1 MKTQCQWCDAPVTL
15 MARACPECGAV
26 NPARR
31 AALGVIAIAAV
42 LIPVLAI
49 AIYAATRWDQPLITA
64 ADGPAEQTLPSQP
77 VTAADSNFDWLA
89 AAMKSCDEKAASEP
103 NMLHALV
110 IPLTFDQKNIEQWRR
125 LALNRIGNAMVLPGD
140 DTLTGLRSKT
150 LSIAPEEYTFSI
162 RDGKTQTVRKWARST
177 GVKWF
182 SAPGAQDFTL
192 FTMQY
197 KPRDKGR
204 DDNWGNPIVHQKGNC
219 YWVNATFEE

>member
-1 MKTQCQWCDAPVTL
+1 MKTQCQWCDAPIPL
-15 MARACPECGAV
+15 MARACPECRAV

-31 AALGVIAIAAV
+31 TALGIIAVAAV

-49 AIYAATRWDQPLITA
+49 AIYAATRWDQPLIA
-64 ADGPAEQTLPSQP
+64 AGDGPAEQTLPSQP
-77 VTAADSNFDWLA
+77 VTASDSNFDWLA
-89 AAMKSCDEKAASEP
+89 AAMKGCDEKAASEP
-103 NMLHALV
+103 TMLHALI
-110 IPLTFDQKNIEQWRR
+110 IPITFDPKDIEQWRK

-140 DTLTGLRSKT
+140 ETLNGLRRKT
-150 LSIAPEEYTFSI
+150 LSIAPDEYTFSI

-182 SAPGAQDFTL
+182 SAPGAEDFTL

>member
-1 MKTQCQWCDAPVTL
+1 MKSQCHWCDALVPL
-15 MARACPECGAV
+15 MARTCPECGAV

-31 AALGVIAIAAV
+31 TALVAIAIAAV
-42 LIPVLAI
+42 LIPAIAI

-64 ADGPAEQTLPSQP
+64 ADRPAEQALPSQP
-77 VTAADSNFDWLA
+77 VTASDGNFDWLA
-89 AAMKSCDEKAASEP
+89 AAMKSCDEKAAREP

-110 IPLTFDQKNIEQWRR
+110 IPLIFDSKDIEQWRK

-140 DTLTGLRSKT
+140 EMLNGLRRKT
-150 LSIAPEEYTFSI
+150 LSIAPEEYTFSV

-182 SAPGAQDFTL
+182 SAPGVEDFTS

-197 KPRDKGR
+197 RPRDKGR